1 MHNKLTL
8 WILLPNLIMFATGA
22 HAYVGPGLGAGTLGV
37 VVGLIA
43 SVFVALF
50 AVIWYPI
57 KRLLK
62 KKGKNTADATQE
74 KQ

>member
-1 MHNKLTL
+1 MLNKLTG
-8 WILLPNLIMFATGA
+8 WILLPTLIMLSTGA

-37 VVGLIA
+37 VIGLIA

-50 AVIWYPI
+50 ALLWYPI

-62 KKGKNTADATQE
+62 KKGRNTAETSQE
-74 KQ
+74 EQ